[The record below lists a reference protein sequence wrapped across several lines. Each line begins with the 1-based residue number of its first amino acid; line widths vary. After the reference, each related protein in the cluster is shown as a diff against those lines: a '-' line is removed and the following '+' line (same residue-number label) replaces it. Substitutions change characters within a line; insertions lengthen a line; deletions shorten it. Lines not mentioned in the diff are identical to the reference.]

1 MINQRKPQ
9 NLSEAKLNRLL
20 EYNQRLRE
28 LLDIPRITV
37 SEASTR
43 LIDHC
48 QDTRDPMLPSV
59 WGPIDKKDDP
69 FAPNA
74 QGGCCSVM

>member
-1 MINQRKPQ
+1 MNARRTQ

-28 LLDIPRITV
+28 LLDIPRTTV

-48 QDTRDPMLPSV
+48 KNTRDPMVPSV

-69 FAPNA
+69 FAPTS
-74 QGGCCSVM
+74 GSGCCTVM